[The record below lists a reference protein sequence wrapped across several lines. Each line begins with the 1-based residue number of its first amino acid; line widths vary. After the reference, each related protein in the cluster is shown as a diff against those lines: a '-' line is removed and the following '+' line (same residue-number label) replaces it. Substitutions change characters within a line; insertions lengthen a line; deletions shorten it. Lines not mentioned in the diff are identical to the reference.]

1 MKKNKRYLIM
11 FTAGSAGYGFIEIL
25 WRGRTHWSM
34 LVAGGLCFV
43 IFSVI
48 EKRFKDTKLMYKC
61 ILGSISVT
69 LVELIFGLIF
79 NVFLGQKVWDYS
91 RMPFNLAGQICL
103 PFSVLWG
110 ILSAFFIPFS
120 GKLDNYLQNKKTVA
134 R

>member
-1 MKKNKRYLIM
+1 MNNKRYLII

-34 LVAGGLCFV
+34 LIAGGLCFV
-43 IFSVI
+43 VFSVI
-48 EKRFKDTKLMYKC
+48 EKNLKNTRLLYKC

-79 NVFLGQKVWDYS
+79 NVLLDQKVWDYS
-91 RMPFNLAGQICL
+91 RMPLNLAGQICL
-103 PFSVLWG
+103 TFSVLWG
-110 ILSAFFIPFS
+110 ILSALFIPLA
-120 GKLDNYLQNKKTVA
+120 GKLDNYLENKKTVA